1 MTPSSKTT
9 SLLRKIT
16 PKDSLA
22 RSNPNV
28 SSSSVIT
35 CRARLPTNAQ
45 GDAYDKPAKTET
57 GAMTTNDSSD
67 AATIEGTSAD
77 PNAPGSEPSALE
89 KKAGESADKA
99 GEKAK
104 QAKDKKGEAEQQ
116 AQGDPQKEKMMGK
129 AEEKANKA

>member
-1 MTPSSKTT
+1 MPLKD
-9 SLLRKIT
+9 KIT
-16 PKDSLA
+16 SIA
-22 RSNPNV
+22 
-28 SSSSVIT
+28 T
-35 CRARLPTNAQ
+35 

-67 AATIEGTSAD
+67 AATTEGTSAD
-77 PNAPGSEPSALE
+77 PNAKGSEPSALE

-116 AQGDPQKEKMMGK
+116 SQGDPQKEGMMDK
-129 AEEKANKA
+129 AKEKANKA

>member
-1 MTPSSKTT
+1 MTLKD
-9 SLLRKIT
+9 KIT
-16 PKDSLA
+16 SIA
-22 RSNPNV
+22 
-28 SSSSVIT
+28 T
-35 CRARLPTNAQ
+35 
-45 GDAYDKPAKTET
+45 GDAYDKPAKTES

-104 QAKDKKGEAEQQ
+104 QAKEKKGEAEQES
-116 AQGDPQKEKMMGK
+116 QGGSQGQKLMGK
-129 AEEKANKA
+129 AEEKVNK